1 MYDSAGTARILV
13 ADDDFAMRLLM
24 RESLQSI
31 EVEILEAEDGDQAL
45 ELCQTQAPNLVLL
58 DVNMP
63 KRDGY
68 SVCRALRAMPGGE
81 DVTVVMVTGLDDV
94 ASIERAYQVGA
105 TDFISKPVNWPVFSH
120 RIRYL
125 LRAQQAF
132 LNLRRS
138 QKRLAQAQQIA
149 KLGHWEQDLA
159 TGSMDWSKEIFHIF
173 GLSPDTFVPTREKM
187 KKKINPDDRKEL
199 DRCVAEA
206 IEHSGKYKIDYRLC
220 SADGSVVIVHEQG
233 EVILGD
239 EGEPVLIRGT
249 VQDISERVQ
258 AQEKIRKLAY
268 FDTLTDLPNRQHFK
282 ELAEKILASVQ
293 KSGVKAALLYID
305 LDRFKRVNDSF
316 GHNLG
321 DALLVEVAK
330 RLKETIRASDLITC
344 GAQSGPPLWRL
355 GGDEFVILLSDLTAI
370 EHAERVAERILKALD
385 YSFVVQGHEFS
396 MSASIGIAICP
407 ENGTN
412 LDTLLKHADT
422 ALYCAK
428 EAGRNTYK
436 KYAVQM
442 NARMQEK
449 LSLEVE
455 LKRALNRDEFILHFQ
470 PQVLTGSRQLTGLE
484 ALVRWFHPERGM
496 IPPGEFIPL
505 AEETGLIALIGE
517 WVLHAACR
525 QLKEWI
531 DLGVDVVPVAVNLSC
546 GQFLERKNLL
556 RQIQSQLNFSRLPA
570 NLLELEVTESAMMY
584 DVKQAIAT
592 LSELKN
598 LGVMLA
604 LDDFGTGYSSMN
616 YLKKFPLDTLK
627 IDRSFIC
634 DITNEPRDAAITRSL
649 ITLGKSLGL
658 TTIAEGVETEA
669 QRKMLDKLECE
680 QIQGFLISRPLPAE
694 QILDFL
700 LAKENQSTEQAQ

>member
-1 MYDSAGTARILV
+1 MYDSVCATKILI
-13 ADDDFAMRLLM
+13 ADDDLAMRLLM
-24 RESLQSI
+24 RESLRSM
-31 EVEILEAEDGDQAL
+31 EVEIVEAEDGDQAL
-45 ELCQTQAPNLVLL
+45 ELCRKHPPNLILL

-81 DVTVVMVTGLDDV
+81 DITVVMVTGLDDV

-132 LNLRRS
+132 FNLRRS
-138 QKRLAQAQQIA
+138 QKRLAQAQRIA

-159 TGSMDWSKEIFHIF
+159 SGSMDWSNEIFHIF
-173 GLSPDTFVPTREKM
+173 GFSPDTVVPTREKM
-187 KKKINPDDRKEL
+187 REKINSDDRKEL
-199 DRCVAEA
+199 DRSVAEA
-206 IEHSGKYKIDYRLC
+206 IEHSGKYKADYRLC
-220 SADGSVVIVHEQG
+220 GADDSVVIVHEQG

-239 EGEPVLIRGT
+239 DGEPVLIRGT

-293 KSGVKAALLYID
+293 NNGLKAAVLYID

-330 RLKETIRASDLITC
+330 RLKDTIRTSDLITC
-344 GAQSGPPLWRL
+344 GALSGPPLWRL

-370 EHAERVAERILKALD
+370 EHAECVADRILKALD
-385 YSFVVQGHEFS
+385 CSFVVQGHEFS
-396 MSASIGIAICP
+396 TSASIGIAICP
-407 ENGTN
+407 ENGTD

-428 EAGRNTYK
+428 AAGRNTYK
-436 KYAVQM
+436 KYAAQM

-455 LKRALNRDEFILHFQ
+455 LKRALNRDEFVLHFQ
-470 PQVLTGSRQLTGLE
+470 PQVLTGSGRLTGLE
-484 ALVRWFHPERGM
+484 ALVRWLHPERGM

-505 AEETGLIALIGE
+505 AEETGLISLIGE
-517 WVLHAACR
+517 WVLQAACR

-531 DLGVDVVPVAVNLSC
+531 DMGVEMVPVAVNLSC

-556 RQIQSQLNFSRLPA
+556 RQIQKQLNSSGIPSNF
-570 NLLELEVTESAMMY
+570 LELEVTESAMMY
-584 DVKQAIAT
+584 DVEQAIAT
-592 LSELKN
+592 LSALKN

-616 YLKKFPLDTLK
+616 YLKKFPLDRLK
-627 IDRSFIC
+627 IDRSFIR

-649 ITLGKSLGL
+649 ITLSKSLGL
-658 TTIAEGVETEA
+658 TTIAEGVETDE
-669 QRKMLDKLECE
+669 QRSMLDKLECE

-694 QILDFL
+694 KILDFVL
-700 LAKENQSTEQAQ
+700 THEKQSG

>member
-1 MYDSAGTARILV
+1 MYDSVCTTRILI
-13 ADDDFAMRLLM
+13 ADDDLAMRLLM
-24 RESLQSI
+24 RESLQSM
-31 EVEILEAEDGDQAL
+31 EVEIVEAEDGDQAL
-45 ELCQTQAPNLVLL
+45 ELCRTQPPNLVLL

-68 SVCRALRAMPGGE
+68 SVCRALRAMSGGE
-81 DVTVVMVTGLDDV
+81 DITVVMVTGLDDV

-132 LNLRRS
+132 FNLRRS
-138 QKRLAQAQQIA
+138 QKRLAQAQRIA

-159 TGSMDWSKEIFHIF
+159 SGSMDWSNEIFHIF

-187 KKKINPDDRKEL
+187 KKQINPDDRKEL

-206 IEHSGKYKIDYRLC
+206 IEHSGKYKADYRLC
-220 SADGSVVIVHEQG
+220 GAGDSVVIVHEQG

-239 EGEPVLIRGT
+239 QGEPVLIRGT

-282 ELAEKILASVQ
+282 ELAEKILASAQ
-293 KSGVKAALLYID
+293 KNGLKVALLYID

-330 RLKETIRASDLITC
+330 RLKDTIRASDLITC
-344 GAQSGPPLWRL
+344 GALSGPPLWRL

-370 EHAERVAERILKALD
+370 KHAERVADRILKALD
-385 YSFVVQGHEFS
+385 YAFVVQGHEFS
-396 MSASIGIAICP
+396 MSASIGIAVCP
-407 ENGTN
+407 EHGTD

-428 EAGRNTYK
+428 AAGRNTYK
-436 KYAVQM
+436 KYMAQM

-455 LKRALNRDEFILHFQ
+455 LKRALNRDEFVLHFQ
-470 PQVLTGSRQLTGLE
+470 PQVLTGSGRLTGLE
-484 ALVRWFHPERGM
+484 ALVRWLHPERGM

-505 AEETGLIALIGE
+505 AEETGLIGLIGE
-517 WVLHAACR
+517 WVLEAACR

-531 DLGVDVVPVAVNLSC
+531 DMGIAVVPVAVNLSC

-556 RQIQSQLNFSRLPA
+556 RQIQNQLNSSGLLP

-584 DVKQAIAT
+584 DVNQAIAT

-616 YLKKFPLDTLK
+616 YLKKFPLDRLK

-649 ITLGKSLGL
+649 ITLSKSLGL
-658 TTIAEGVETEA
+658 TTIAEGVETDE
-669 QRKMLDKLECE
+669 QRNMLDKLECE
-680 QIQGFLISRPLPAE
+680 QIQGFLISRPLPPE
-694 QILDFL
+694 KILDFL
-700 LAKENQSTEQAQ
+700 LAEEKQSG